1 MTIDVQVEDR
11 FAMSQRER
19 DVRKIMQGVVEG
31 KWTQAEAA
39 RLLKRSVRQVRRLQ
53 RSWKSEATLA

>member
-31 KWTQAEAA
+31 KWTQA
-39 RLLKRSVRQVRRLQ
+39 RVIGWNPFCQSRRSG
-53 RSWKSEATLA
+53 W